1 MFVFRDDR
9 PHVMASREAADVEPC
24 GMCSASRLPI
34 SSLLSL
40 FFPMSCETIEFS
52 RYVSIP
58 FIFSFLFFPFLS
70 LSPSHSLVHSLT
82 HSLTLPLLFLSFSPS
97 SLFPRLFL
105 FSHFLP
111 FPSEIAQHTLLFDT
125 AFYEISFRF
134 LQRERTRENGV
145 TRTLGRTNEH
155 ALGLRATTFSDLFL
169 CFILLPFSSPLYF
182 TVHFSFCSYGNL
194 NSRIDRQKRCVCVC
208 VYKDR

>member
-1 MFVFRDDR
+1 
-9 PHVMASREAADVEPC
+9 MASREAADVEPC

-52 RYVSIP
+52 RYVSLP
-58 FIFSFLFFPFLS
+58 FIFSFLFFLFFPFLS
-70 LSPSHSLVHSLT
+70 LSLSLTRSLTHSLT

-155 ALGLRATTFSDLFL
+155 ALGLRATTFSALFL
-169 CFILLPFSSPLYF
+169 SSLRSSLLSLFHF
-182 TVHFSFCSYGNL
+182 TSFF
-194 NSRIDRQKRCVCVC
+194 
-208 VYKDR
+208 